1 MNIQIAALLKK
12 DWFGL
17 LIVVLLS
24 GACIAIL
31 RPAFL
36 SPFNLYVLMVS
47 TSYMLVI
54 ALAQMIIIAIGQM
67 NLSVGAIGGLVAI
80 SFSGLMEVYQLP
92 VPIAILIGL
101 FIGIGCG
108 FLNGY
113 ITVKSGIS
121 AFIITLA
128 TLYIFKGINL
138 GITEAEPFYK
148 IPESVKT
155 FGNAKIGSTPIPFL
169 IVIPVIIT
177 VLMWIF
183 MNRTETGRHM
193 LAYGNSVSSAEL
205 IGISSSKVVITA
217 HIISGLLASIAGMLV
232 VCRLQLG
239 TPNIGDSWL
248 LPSFAAPVIGGAI
261 LAGGKVDVI
270 ATALGV
276 LIVAIISQALVIFKI
291 DPFFVQIFL
300 GVMILLAVFVNRYRE
315 YKQEISRKIFISD

>member
-1 MNIQIAALLKK
+1 MNITKSSLLKK

-24 GACIAIL
+24 GTFIAVL
-31 RPAFL
+31 KPAFL
-36 SPFNLYVLMVS
+36 SSFNLYVLMVS
-47 TSYMLVI
+47 VSYMLII

-80 SFSGLMEVYQLP
+80 SFSGVMEVYQVS
-92 VPIAILIGL
+92 VPMAICIGL
-101 FIGIGCG
+101 VIGIGCG

-148 IPESVKT
+148 IPEAVKN
-155 FGNAKIGSTPIPFL
+155 FGNAKIGKSPIPYL
-169 IVIPVIIT
+169 IIIPIIIT
-177 VLMWIF
+177 FLMWVF

-193 LAYGNSVSSAEL
+193 LAYGNSVQSAEL
-205 IGISSSKVVITA
+205 IGISSSRVVITA
-217 HIISGLLASIAGMLV
+217 HVISGLLAAIAGMLV

-315 YKQEISRKIFISD
+315 YKQEASRKIFNND

>member
-1 MNIQIAALLKK
+1 MKSVLNKLLKK

-17 LIVVLLS
+17 LIVVIFS
-24 GACIAIL
+24 GTLIAVL
-31 RPAFL
+31 KPAFL
-36 SPFNLYVLMVS
+36 SAFNLYVLMVS
-47 TSYMLVI
+47 TSYMLII

-80 SFSGLMEVYQLP
+80 SFSGLMEVYQFS
-92 VPIAILIGL
+92 VPAAILTGL
-101 FIGIGCG
+101 IIGIACG

-138 GITEAEPFYK
+138 GITEAEPFYE
-148 IPESVKT
+148 IPDAVKN
-155 FGNAKIGSTPIPFL
+155 FGNAKIGISPIPYL
-169 IVIPVIIT
+169 IIIPLIIT
-177 VLMWIF
+177 FLMWIL

-193 LAYGNSVSSAEL
+193 LAYGNSVQSSAL
-205 IGISSSKVVITA
+205 IGISSAKVVITA
-217 HIISGLLASIAGMLV
+217 HVISGLLAAIAGMLV

-300 GVMILLAVFVNRYRE
+300 GIMILLAVFINRYRE
-315 YKQEISRKIFISD
+315 YKQEATRKVFVND

>member
-1 MNIQIAALLKK
+1 MKSVFNFLLKK

-17 LIVVLLS
+17 LIVVIMS
-24 GACIAIL
+24 GALIAVL
-31 RPAFL
+31 KPAFL
-36 SPFNLYVLMVS
+36 SSFNLYVLMMS
-47 TSYMLVI
+47 TSYMLII
-54 ALAQMIIIAIGQM
+54 ALAQMIIISIGQM

-80 SFSGLMEVYQLP
+80 SFSGLMEVYQFTIPL
-92 VPIAILIGL
+92 AITIGL
-101 FIGIGCG
+101 IIGIVCG
-108 FLNGY
+108 FFNGY

-148 IPESVKT
+148 IPQAVKN
-155 FGNAKIGSTPIPFL
+155 FGNAKIGVTPIPYL
-169 IVIPVIIT
+169 IIIPIIIT
-177 VLMWIF
+177 FFMWIL

-193 LAYGNSVSSAEL
+193 LAYGNSVQSSEL
-205 IGISSSKVVITA
+205 IGISPSKVVITA
-217 HIISGLLASIAGMLV
+217 HVISGLLAALAGMLV

-300 GVMILLAVFVNRYRE
+300 GLMILLAVFINRYRE
-315 YKQEISRKIFISD
+315 YKQESGRKVFSND